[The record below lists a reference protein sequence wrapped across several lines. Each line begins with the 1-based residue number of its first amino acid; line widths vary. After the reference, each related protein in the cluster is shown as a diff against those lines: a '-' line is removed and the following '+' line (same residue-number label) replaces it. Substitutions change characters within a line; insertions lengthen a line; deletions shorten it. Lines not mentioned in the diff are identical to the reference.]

1 VAAQPPDAA
10 LVSKALL
17 GLIAGAAIGTAI
29 VLLIPGDQ
37 MVESALLGF
46 GLGMFGLLL
55 GDIADG
61 VR

>member
-1 VAAQPPDAA
+1 V
-10 LVSKALL
+10 VSKAVL

-29 VLLIPGDQ
+29 VMLIPGDQ

-61 VR
+61 IR